1 MPIETRT
8 RGARSLCF
16 AGAVLA
22 ATALLST
29 PALSQGREDVR
40 TAYAR
45 PGKAGKGPNPFL
57 LTIQRSDYRARRDAA
72 ASTGRDSRPGGQFS
86 RLIERHARGKGVD
99 PALVHAVIRAES
111 GYRPEAV
118 SPKGAVG
125 LMQLMPETARRFGV
139 SDPAHPESNVGAGT
153 AYLRQL
159 LDRFNSV
166 PLALAAYNAGEGAVI
181 RYGNSVPPFPETMAY
196 VSKVLRDYGGP
207 AISPSP
213 VRRVYIEGARLTDR
227 NLAPYRLL
235 PTALR

>member
-1 MPIETRT
+1 
-8 RGARSLCF
+8 LF
-16 AGAVLA
+16 AGVLLA

-29 PALSQGREDVR
+29 PAFSQARDGVHV
-40 TAYAR
+40 AYAR

-57 LTIQRSDYRARRDAA
+57 LTIERSDYRARRDATE
-72 ASTGRDSRPGGQFS
+72 STGRNSKPDGQFS

-125 LMQLMPETARRFGV
+125 LMQLMPDTARRFGV
-139 SDPAHPESNVGAGT
+139 SDPAHPESNVAAGT
-153 AYLRQL
+153 TYLRQL
-159 LDRFNSV
+159 LDRFKSV

-196 VSKVLRDYGGP
+196 VSRVLRDYAGP
-207 AISPSP
+207 AISASP
-213 VRRVYIEGARLTDR
+213 IQRVYIEGTRLTSRD
-227 NLAPYRLL
+227 LAPYRLL
-235 PTALR
+235 PTPHR